1 MTGEGSQEFVRI
13 TNREVYERL
22 GAVEAKLDNALRT
35 LDAQNATIIDQGKRI
50 RALELRFYGV
60 LAGLVGGFMA
70 LGVALS
76 KGALGLIVRGF

>member
-1 MTGEGSQEFVRI
+1 MSEENEFVRI

-22 GAVEAKLDNALRT
+22 GKVEAKLDDALRT
-35 LDAQNATIIDQGKRI
+35 VTSQNATLIDQGKRV

-76 KGALGLIVRGF
+76 KGALGAAVMWGIR